1 MSNIQTQ
8 LQLRATLQNLV
19 AEIMTN
25 NNISATEMENALNY
39 LMIQIKDAATA
50 EYINWSIQDKNTALQ
65 QFQESLKETEEGT
78 TEEE

>member
-65 QFQESLKETEEGT
+65 QLQESLKETEEGT